1 MKSATTWW
9 SIRSHRRTLRQIN
22 NLRVKTVFDFV
33 QHDVLNDN
41 QLVTSVGVETEA
53 GDLIEEELDS
63 AAAIVRVVEISL
75 LERGGEM
82 RELASELCLQPIV
95 LFLPLIHV
103 PGDRLHDLLFAQT
116 LLGVLGGVAG
126 YALPDLPIPP

>member
-1 MKSATTWW
+1 M
-9 SIRSHRRTLRQIN
+9 
-22 NLRVKTVFDFV
+22 RVKAVFDFV
-33 QHDVLNDN
+33 QHDVLDDN
-41 QLVTSVGVETEA
+41 RLVTSVEVETEA
-53 GDLIEEELDS
+53 GDLIEKDLDS
-63 AAAIVRVVEISL
+63 AAAIERVVEISL
-75 LERGGEM
+75 FERGGET
-82 RELASELCLQPIV
+82 RDLVSELCLQPIF